1 MSQVVRFPNV
11 SIAEPFTTGSFVI
24 LGEVPRD
31 SEPGAL
37 PLVIGPN
44 ATIRSHTVIYAGN
57 RIGTNFQTGHG
68 VMIREGNEIGDN
80 VSVGTGSVVEHHV
93 RIGNSVRIHT
103 NAFIPEFTVLE
114 EGVWIGPNAVLT
126 NARYPNAPDT
136 KQTLEGPIV
145 EHHAIIGA
153 NVTILPGVRIG
164 KGALVGAGSVVTKDV
179 PAKAIV
185 VGNPARY
192 LRPVSEVETYRAQM
206 GNQWK

>member
-1 MSQVVRFPNV
+1 MSEVVRFPNV
-11 SIAEPFTTGSFVI
+11 SIGEPFTVGPFVI

-31 SEPGAL
+31 SKPGAL
-37 PLVIGPN
+37 PLVVGPN

-93 RIGNSVRIHT
+93 RIANSVRIHT
-103 NAFIPEFTVLE
+103 NAFIPEFTQLE

-136 KQTLEGPIV
+136 KQTLDGPVV
-145 EHHAIIGA
+145 ECHAIIGA

-164 KGALVGAGSVVTKDV
+164 EGALVGAGSVVTKDV
-179 PAKAIV
+179 PAKSIV
-185 VGNPARY
+185 AGNPAEY
-192 LRPVSEVETYRAQM
+192 LRPVTEVEIYWAQQSM
-206 GNQWK
+206 R